1 MEKISGDD
9 CYKALDLKDHILFYF
24 TANWCKP
31 CQVVAPLMEAMGLE
45 YQNQNVKFYKVD
57 IDDED
62 NSELCKQCEIK
73 QVPVFLLFKDRNFI
87 DKVLGG
93 NIDKIKEL
101 INNNLNKQETKQ
113 IFNKDNLIQ
122 NKELPNF
129 FPSKYFQG
137 KKDGYVF
144 KTDQNG
150 LGYYLD
156 KKM

>member
-73 QVPVFLLFKDRNFI
+73 QVPVFSLFKDRNFI

-129 FPSKYFQG
+129 FSIYSL
-137 KKDGYVF
+137 V
-144 KTDQNG
+144 
-150 LGYYLD
+150 
-156 KKM
+156 

>member
-57 IDDED
+57 IDDDD

>member
-9 CYKALDLKDHILFYF
+9 CYRALDLKEHILFYF

-31 CQVVAPLMEAMGLE
+31 CQIVSPLMDAMSLE
-45 YQNQNVKFYKVD
+45 YQNQNVKFYKID
-57 IDDED
+57 IDNDD

-73 QVPVFLLFKDRNFI
+73 QVPVFLLFKDRNFV

-122 NKELPNF
+122 NKQIASF
-129 FPSKYFQG
+129 YPSKYFQG
-137 KKDGYVF
+137 KKEGYVF

-156 KKM
+156 R

>member
-31 CQVVAPLMEAMGLE
+31 CRVVAPLMEAMGLE